1 VSGPFS
7 IGNNQKGNI
16 MSKINVGIAPIG
28 WTNDDLP
35 ELGGETQ
42 YQQILSEA
50 ALAGFEGT
58 EIGNKYPKD
67 PKVLKH
73 QLELRGIR
81 IASAWFGTY
90 FTTQPLEQVEKDFIA
105 FRDYMNSL
113 GADHIN
119 LCEQG
124 NTIQGM
130 MDVPVFDGK
139 PEFTAEEW
147 DKVTKGLDRL
157 GEIAADTGTIV
168 SYHHHMGTGV
178 QTAAEI
184 DRLMEN
190 TDPDKVKLLVDI
202 GHLQFSGEDP
212 VDIVTRYKDRI
223 GHFHLKDI
231 RPDVLQRVKDEKLSF
246 LQAVLAGV
254 FTIPGDGQGDFKTIL
269 TPIVESDYE
278 GWFLVEAE
286 QDPAK
291 ADPFE
296 YALRARKYI
305 KDTLGV

>member
-1 VSGPFS
+1 
-7 IGNNQKGNI
+7 

-231 RPDVLQRVKDEKLSF
+231 RPDVLQRQHLPSVTCSLARTVLQVGHQLTGFF
-246 LQAVLAGV
+246 L
-254 FTIPGDGQGDFKTIL
+254 
-269 TPIVESDYE
+269 
-278 GWFLVEAE
+278 
-286 QDPAK
+286 
-291 ADPFE
+291 
-296 YALRARKYI
+296 R
-305 KDTLGV
+305 